1 MQDLRT
7 VILAAGKGTRMKSDC
22 PKVLH
27 EVCGKPIVEY
37 VLDAAKAAGSLKTYV
52 VVGYKGDAVKK
63 RLVSGLVM
71 VRQPKLSGTA
81 DAVRRVAGH
90 LKNYYGD
97 VLILCGDTPLLNK
110 TVIKELVRKH
120 KNAKAICTFLTA
132 TVGEP
137 QGYGRVI
144 RNENAEAIAIRED
157 KDAAEHEK
165 DIAEINVG
173 VYCVQSRALFGV
185 LRRIRPNKNKKEFYL
200 TDIIDLFHQGGLKIE
215 TVTTEDPVEGLGV
228 NTKEDLAVAGRV
240 IRERILKNFMREG
253 VTIVDPATTYI
264 DADVKIGKDTC
275 IRPFTIIEKDVRIG
289 DCCVIGPF
297 ARLRPGVRIGNGV
310 EIGNFTEV
318 SRTRIGNKT
327 LMKHFS
333 FLGDALVGSDVNI
346 GAGTIT
352 ANFDGVR
359 KNQTKIG
366 NGAFIGSDSILIA
379 PVKIG
384 NRAVVG
390 AGSVVTKGKVVP
402 DGGMAV
408 GVPAKIKSTL
418 RKVQG

>member
-1 MQDLRT
+1 M
-7 VILAAGKGTRMKSDC
+7 AAGKGTRMRSDR

-37 VLDAAKAAGSLKTYV
+37 VLDAAKAVGSLKTYI

-63 RLVSGLVM
+63 QLGSGPIV

-90 LKNYYGD
+90 FQNYRGD

-110 TVIKELVRKH
+110 TVIKELVGKH
-120 KNAKAICTFLTA
+120 KRSKAVCTFLTA
-132 TVGEP
+132 IVGDP
-137 QGYGRVI
+137 QGYGRII
-144 RNENAEAIAIRED
+144 RDERGQVVAIRED
-157 KDAAEHEK
+157 KDALDHERN
-165 DIAEINVG
+165 IAEINVG
-173 VYCVQSRALFGV
+173 VYCVQGRTLFGA
-185 LRRIRPNKNKKEFYL
+185 LKRIRLNEKKKEFYL
-200 TDIIDLFHQGGLKIE
+200 TDIIDLLHQSGSKIE

-228 NTKEDLAVAGRV
+228 NTKEDLAVAERV
-240 IRERILKNFMREG
+240 IREKILKNFMRDG

-289 DCCVIGPF
+289 DRCVIGPF
-297 ARLRPGVRIGNGV
+297 ARLRPGVRLGNAV

-318 SRTRIGNKT
+318 SRTKIGNKT

-333 FLGDALVGSDVNI
+333 FLGDALVGSNVNI

-390 AGSVVTKGKVVP
+390 AGSVVTKGKIVP
-402 DGGMAV
+402 DGGIAV
-408 GVPAKIKSTL
+408 GVPAQIKA
-418 RKVQG
+418 RRERG

>member
-1 MQDLRT
+1 MRNVRT
-7 VILAAGKGTRMKSDC
+7 VILAAGKGTRMKSDV

-27 EVCGKPIVEY
+27 EACGKPIVEY

-52 VVGYKGDAVKK
+52 VVGYQGDAVKK
-63 RLVSGLVM
+63 QLGSGPII

-90 LKNYYGD
+90 LKNYRGD

-110 TVIKELVRKH
+110 MVIRELVGKH
-120 KNAKAICTFLTA
+120 KNSKAVCTFLTA
-132 TVGEP
+132 AVGDP
-137 QGYGRVI
+137 RGYGRII
-144 RNENAEAIAIRED
+144 RDERGKVAAIRED
-157 KDAAEHEK
+157 KDALDHERN
-165 DIAEINVG
+165 IAEINVG
-173 VYCVQSRALFGV
+173 VYCVQSRALFGA
-185 LRRIRPNKNKKEFYL
+185 LKRIRLNEKKKEFYL
-200 TDIIDLFHQGGLKIE
+200 TDIIDLFYQDGSRIE

-228 NTKEDLAVAGRV
+228 NTKEDLAVAERV
-240 IRERILKNFMREG
+240 IREKILKNFMRDG

-289 DCCVIGPF
+289 DRCVIGPF
-297 ARLRPGVRIGNGV
+297 ARLRPGVRLGNGV

-318 SRTRIGNKT
+318 SRTKIGNKT

-333 FLGDALVGSDVNI
+333 FLGDALVGSNVNI

-352 ANFDGVR
+352 ANFDGAR

-384 NRAVVG
+384 NKAVVG

-402 DGGMAV
+402 DGGIAV
-408 GVPAKIKSTL
+408 GVPAQIKA
-418 RKVQG
+418 RRERG

>member
-1 MQDLRT
+1 
-7 VILAAGKGTRMKSDC
+7 MKSDR

-27 EVCGKPIVEY
+27 EVCGKPILEY
-37 VLDAAKAAGSLKTYV
+37 VLDVAKAAGSLKTYV

-63 RLVSGLVM
+63 RLASGPVM

-81 DAVRRVAGH
+81 DAVRRVAGY
-90 LKNYYGD
+90 LRNYRGD

-110 TVIKELVRKH
+110 AVIKELVRKH
-120 KNAKAICTFLTA
+120 KHSKAVCTFLTA
-132 TVGEP
+132 AVDNP
-137 QGYGRVI
+137 QGYGRII
-144 RNENAEAIAIRED
+144 RNERGDVVAIRED
-157 KDAAEHEK
+157 KDAFEHEK

-173 VYCVQSRALFGV
+173 VYCVQNRELFGT
-185 LRRIRPNKNKKEFYL
+185 LKRIRLNEKKKEFYL

-228 NTKEDLAVAGRV
+228 NTKEDLAVAERV
-240 IRERILKNFMREG
+240 TREKILKNFMRDG

-289 DCCVIGPF
+289 DRCVIGPF
-297 ARLRPGVRIGNGV
+297 ARLRPGVRLGNGV

-318 SRTRIGNKT
+318 SRTKIGNKT

-359 KNQTKIG
+359 KNQTRIG

-384 NRAVVG
+384 NKAVVG
-390 AGSVVTKGKVVP
+390 AGSVVTKGKIVP

-408 GVPAKIKSTL
+408 GVPAQIKAR
-418 RKVQG
+418 RKRG

>member
-7 VILAAGKGTRMKSDC
+7 VILAAGKGTRMRSDC

-27 EVCGKPIVEY
+27 EVCGKPIVGY

-52 VVGYKGDAVKK
+52 VVGYKGGLVKK
-63 RLVSGLVM
+63 SLAAGSVM

-81 DAVRRVAGH
+81 DAVRRVTGH
-90 LKNYYGD
+90 LKSYRGD

-110 TVIKELVRKH
+110 EVIKKLIGKH
-120 KNAKAICTFLTA
+120 KNSGAACTFLTA
-132 TVGEP
+132 RVGDP
-137 QGYGRVI
+137 QGYGRVM
-144 RNENAEAIAIRED
+144 RDENAEVIAIREE
-157 KDAAEHEK
+157 KDAIEHER
-165 DIAEINVG
+165 DITEINVG
-173 VYCVQSRALFGV
+173 VYCVQSRALFGA
-185 LRRIRPNKNKKEFYL
+185 LRRIRLNEKKKEFYL
-200 TDIIDLFHQGGLKIE
+200 TDIIGLLHQGGSRIE

-240 IRERILKNFMREG
+240 IRERILKNFMRDG

-275 IRPFTIIEKDVRIG
+275 IRPFTIIEKDVRVG
-289 DCCVIGPF
+289 DHCVIGPF
-297 ARLRPGVRIGNGV
+297 ARLRPGVRLGNGV

-318 SRTRIGNKT
+318 SRTKIGNKT
-327 LMKHFS
+327 RMKHFS

-346 GAGTIT
+346 GAGTVT

-390 AGSVVTKGKVVP
+390 AGSVVTKGKTVP
-402 DGGMAV
+402 DGGIAV
-408 GVPAKIKSTL
+408 GVPAKIKAR
-418 RKVQG
+418 RKRG

>member
-1 MQDLRT
+1 MR
-7 VILAAGKGTRMKSDC
+7 SDR

-52 VVGYKGDAVKK
+52 VVGYKGDLVKK
-63 RLVSGLVM
+63 RLAAGLVM

-90 LKNYYGD
+90 LKNYRGD

-110 TVIKELVRKH
+110 TVIKELVGKH
-120 KNAKAICTFLTA
+120 KRSKAVCTFLTA
-132 TVGEP
+132 TVDDP
-137 QGYGRVI
+137 QGYGRIV
-144 RNENAEAIAIRED
+144 RDEQGNVVAIRED
-157 KDAAEHEK
+157 KDAREQERE
-165 DIAEINVG
+165 IAEINVG
-173 VYCVQSRALFGV
+173 VYCVRGRELFGA
-185 LRRIRPNKNKKEFYL
+185 LKRIKLNENKKEFYL
-200 TDIIDLFHQGGLKIE
+200 TDIIDLFHQDGSSIA

-228 NTKEDLAVAGRV
+228 NTKEDLAVAERF
-240 IRERILKNFMREG
+240 IREKILKDFMRAG

-289 DCCVIGPF
+289 DRCVIGPF
-297 ARLRPGVRIGNGV
+297 ARLRPGVRLGNGV

-318 SRTRIGNKT
+318 SRTKIGNKT

-379 PVKIG
+379 PVRIG
-384 NRAVVG
+384 NKAVVG

-408 GVPAKIKSTL
+408 GVPAQIKAR
-418 RKVQG
+418 RKRG

>member
-1 MQDLRT
+1 MHNLRT
-7 VILAAGKGTRMKSDC
+7 VILAAGKGTRMRSDC

-27 EVCGKPIVEY
+27 EVCGKPIVAY

-52 VVGYKGDAVKK
+52 VVGYKGDLVKK
-63 RLVSGLVM
+63 RLVPGLVM

-90 LKNYYGD
+90 MKNYHGD

-110 TVIKELVRKH
+110 AVIKELVGKH
-120 KNAKAICTFLTA
+120 KRSKAVCTFLTA
-132 TVGEP
+132 TVDDP
-137 QGYGRVI
+137 KGYGRVI
-144 RNENAEAIAIRED
+144 RNENAEVIAIRED
-157 KDAAEHEK
+157 KDTLGHERE
-165 DIAEINVG
+165 IAEINVG
-173 VYCVQSRALFGV
+173 VYCVRSRELFGALSRV
-185 LRRIRPNKNKKEFYL
+185 RLNEKKKEFYL
-200 TDIIDLFHQGGLKIE
+200 TDIIGLFHQGGLRIE

-228 NTKEDLAVAGRV
+228 NTKEDLAVAERV
-240 IRERILKNFMREG
+240 TREKILKDFMRDG

-264 DADVKIGKDTC
+264 DADVKIGKDTR

-289 DCCVIGPF
+289 GHCVIGPF
-297 ARLRPGVRIGNGV
+297 ARLRPGVRIGSGV

-318 SRTRIGNKT
+318 SRTKIGSKT
-327 LMKHFS
+327 RMKHFS
-333 FLGDALVGSDVNI
+333 FLGDALVGSNVNI

-352 ANFDGVR
+352 ANFDGAR
-359 KNQTKIG
+359 KNQTRIG
-366 NGAFIGSDSILIA
+366 NSAFIGSDSILIA

-384 NRAVVG
+384 NKAVVG

-408 GVPAKIKSTL
+408 GVPAKIKARSE
-418 RKVQG
+418 RG

>member
-1 MQDLRT
+1 LLMRNLRT
-7 VILAAGKGTRMKSDC
+7 VILAAGKGTRMKSDV

-52 VVGYKGDAVKK
+52 VVGYKGDAVKE
-63 RLVSGLVM
+63 RLAPGPVM

-90 LKNYYGD
+90 LRSYRGD

-110 TVIKELVRKH
+110 AVIKELVTKH
-120 KNAKAICTFLTA
+120 KESKAVCTFLTA
-132 TVGEP
+132 TVSDP
-137 QGYGRVI
+137 QGYGRII
-144 RNENAEAIAIRED
+144 RNERGEAIAIRED
-157 KDAAEHEK
+157 KDALEQEK

-173 VYCVQSRALFGV
+173 VYCVRGRELFDALKRV
-185 LRRIRPNKNKKEFYL
+185 RRNEKKKEFYL
-200 TDIIDLFHQGGLKIE
+200 TDIIDLFHQGGSKIE
-215 TVTTEDPVEGLGV
+215 TVMTEDPVEGLGV
-228 NTKEDLAVAGRV
+228 NTKEDLAVAERV
-240 IRERILKNFMREG
+240 VREKILKNFMRDG
-253 VTIVDPATTYI
+253 VTIVDPVTTYI

-289 DCCVIGPF
+289 DRCVIGPF
-297 ARLRPGVRIGNGV
+297 ARLRPGVRLGNGV

-318 SRTRIGNKT
+318 SRTKIGNKT

-366 NGAFIGSDSILIA
+366 NNAFIGSDSILIA
-379 PVKIG
+379 PVKVG
-384 NRAVVG
+384 NKAMVG
-390 AGSVVTKGKVVP
+390 AGSVVTKGVP
-402 DGGMAV
+402 DGCLAV
-408 GVPAKIKSTL
+408 GVPARIKAR
-418 RKVQG
+418 RKRG

>member
-1 MQDLRT
+1 MHNLRT
-7 VILAAGKGTRMKSDC
+7 VILAAGKGTRMKSDV

-37 VLDAAKAAGSLKTYV
+37 VLDAAQAAGSLKTYV

-63 RLVSGLVM
+63 RLAPGLIM

-90 LKNYYGD
+90 LRNYHGD
-97 VLILCGDTPLLNK
+97 VLVLCGDTPLLNK
-110 TVIKELVRKH
+110 MVIKELVGKH
-120 KNAKAICTFLTA
+120 KKSKAVCTFLTA
-132 TVGEP
+132 TVDDP

-144 RNENAEAIAIRED
+144 RDEHGNVVAIRED
-157 KDAAEHEK
+157 KDALEHERN
-165 DIAEINVG
+165 IAEINVG
-173 VYCVQSRALFGV
+173 VYCVQSHGLFRALKH
-185 LRRIRPNKNKKEFYL
+185 IRLNERGKEFYL
-200 TDIIDLFHQGGLKIE
+200 TDIIDLFHQGGLRIE
-215 TVTTEDPVEGLGV
+215 TVATEDPVEGLGV
-228 NTKEDLAVAGRV
+228 NTKEDLAVAERI
-240 IRERILKNFMREG
+240 IREKILKNFMRDG

-264 DADVKIGKDTC
+264 NADVKIGKDTC

-289 DCCVIGPF
+289 DRCVIGPF
-297 ARLRPGVRIGNGV
+297 ARLRPGVRLGDGV

-318 SRTRIGNKT
+318 SRTKIGNKT

-333 FLGDALVGSDVNI
+333 FLGDALVGADVNI

-352 ANFDGVR
+352 ANYDGVR
-359 KNQTKIG
+359 KSQTKIG

-384 NRAVVG
+384 NKAVVG
-390 AGSVVTKGKVVP
+390 AGSVVTKGNVVP
-402 DGGMAV
+402 DGGIAV
-408 GVPAKIKSTL
+408 GVPAKIKAR
-418 RKVQG
+418 RKRR

>member
-1 MQDLRT
+1 MQNLKT

-22 PKVLH
+22 PKALH
-27 EVCGKPIVEY
+27 EVCGKPIIEY
-37 VLDAAKAAGSLKTYV
+37 VLDVAQAAGSLKTYV
-52 VVGYKGDAVKK
+52 VVGHKGDLVKK
-63 RLVSGLVM
+63 RIGAGLIM

-90 LKNYYGD
+90 LKNYRGD

-110 TVIKELVRKH
+110 AVIKELVGKH
-120 KNAKAICTFLTA
+120 KRSKAVCTFLTA
-132 TVGEP
+132 TVDDP

-144 RNENAEAIAIRED
+144 RNERGDVVAIRED
-157 KDAAEHEK
+157 KDAVEYEK

-173 VYCVQSRALFGV
+173 VYCVRSRELFGA
-185 LRRIRPNKNKKEFYL
+185 LRRIRLNEKKKEFYL
-200 TDIIDLFHQGGLKIE
+200 TDIIDLFHRDGSRVG
-215 TVTTEDPVEGLGV
+215 TVSTEDPVEGLGV
-228 NTKEDLAVAGRV
+228 NMKEDLAVAERV
-240 IRERILKNFMREG
+240 IRERILKNFMRDG

-289 DCCVIGPF
+289 DRCVIGPF
-297 ARLRPGVRIGNGV
+297 ARLRPGVRLGNGV

-318 SRTRIGNKT
+318 SRTQIGNKT

-359 KNQTKIG
+359 KNQTRIG

-384 NRAVVG
+384 NKAVVG

-408 GVPAKIKSTL
+408 GVPAKIKAR
-418 RKVQG
+418 RKRG

>member
-90 LKNYYGD
+90 LKNYCGD

-120 KNAKAICTFLTA
+120 KNSKAICTFLTA

-390 AGSVVTKGKVVP
+390 AGSVVTKGEVVP

>member
-1 MQDLRT
+1 MGNLRT

-27 EVCGKPIVEY
+27 KVCGKPIVEY

-63 RLVSGLVM
+63 QLGPGPII

-90 LKNYYGD
+90 LKNYRGD

-110 TVIKELVRKH
+110 TVIKELVGKH
-120 KNAKAICTFLTA
+120 KNSKAVCTFLTA
-132 TVGEP
+132 TAGDP
-137 QGYGRVI
+137 RGYGRII
-144 RNENAEAIAIRED
+144 RDERGKVVAIRED
-157 KDAAEHEK
+157 KDALDHERN
-165 DIAEINVG
+165 IAEINVG
-173 VYCVQSRALFGV
+173 VYCVQSRALFGA
-185 LRRIRPNKNKKEFYL
+185 LKRIRLNEKKKEFYL
-200 TDIIDLFHQGGLKIE
+200 TDIIDLFYQDGSRIE

-228 NTKEDLAVAGRV
+228 NTKEDLAVAERV
-240 IRERILKNFMREG
+240 IREKILKNFMRDG
-253 VTIVDPATTYI
+253 VTIADPATTYI

-289 DCCVIGPF
+289 DRCVIGPF
-297 ARLRPGVRIGNGV
+297 ARLRPGVRLGNGV
-310 EIGNFTEV
+310 EIGNFAEV
-318 SRTRIGNKT
+318 SRTKIGNKT

-384 NRAVVG
+384 NKAVVG

-402 DGGMAV
+402 DGGIAV
-408 GVPAKIKSTL
+408 GVPAQIKA
-418 RKVQG
+418 RRGRG

>member
-1 MQDLRT
+1 MGNLRT
-7 VILAAGKGTRMKSDC
+7 VILAAGKGTRMKSDV

-27 EVCGKPIVEY
+27 EVCGKPIIEY
-37 VLDAAKAAGSLKTYV
+37 VFDAAKAAGSLKTYV
-52 VVGYKGDAVKK
+52 VIGHKGNAVKK
-63 RLVSGLVM
+63 RLSPGAM
-71 VRQPKLSGTA
+71 IVRQPKLSGTA
-81 DAVRRVAGH
+81 DAVRRVEGL
-90 LKNYYGD
+90 LKNYRGD
-97 VLILCGDTPLLNK
+97 VLVLCGDTPLLNRA
-110 TVIKELVRKH
+110 VIKELVGKH
-120 KNAKAICTFLTA
+120 KRSKAVCTFLTA
-132 TVGEP
+132 TVDDP
-137 QGYGRVI
+137 QEYGRVI
-144 RNENAEAIAIRED
+144 RNERGEVVAIRED

-165 DIAEINVG
+165 GIAQINVG
-173 VYCVQSRALFGV
+173 VYCVQSRALFGA
-185 LRRIRPNKNKKEFYL
+185 LRRVRLNEKKKEFYL
-200 TDIIDLFHQGGLKIE
+200 TDIIDLFHQGGLRIE
-215 TVTTEDPVEGLGV
+215 TVTLEDPVEGLGV
-228 NTKEDLAVAGRV
+228 NTKEDLAAAERV
-240 IRERILKNFMREG
+240 IRERILKNFMRDG

-264 DADVKIGKDTC
+264 DADVRIGKDTC

-289 DCCVIGPF
+289 DRCVIGPF
-297 ARLRPGVRIGNGV
+297 ARLRPGVRLGKGV

-318 SRTRIGNKT
+318 SRTKIGNKT

-333 FLGDALVGSDVNI
+333 FLGDALVGANVNI

-359 KNQTKIG
+359 KSQTKIG

-408 GVPAKIKSTL
+408 GVPAKIKA
-418 RKVQG
+418 RR